1 MAWILFRDSEVQMGW
16 SRYMSNIDEQQGEDR
31 TRFGRQERRK
41 HFTQAKLK
49 EATLELV
56 LEKGYD
62 AVTVKDIVDKAD
74 LGRGTF
80 YLHFRDKEDVVWA
93 LIGDTLKAPPANR
106 ERRYRVG
113 SYPPGYL
120 GYLIT
125 FENADAHRELYR
137 LMLGTKGS
145 ALLTN
150 RATQGLVDQIE
161 HSIRAGMYGIG
172 VDLPAQ
178 IQAQFVVGAM
188 VRLMV
193 WWLETSN
200 EFSPEDMADMLYLL
214 VHRVEV
220 PAG

>member
-1 MAWILFRDSEVQMGW
+1 
-16 SRYMSNIDEQQGEDR
+16 MSDQDEPKELR
-31 TRFGRQERRK
+31 KSIKNRQERRK
-41 HFTQAKLK
+41 TRTRTKLK

-56 LEKGYD
+56 LEVGYEG
-62 AVTVKDIVDKAD
+62 VTIQDIVERAD

-93 LIGDTLKAPPANR
+93 LIIDAFEATPADSSR
-106 ERRYRVG
+106 KYRVG

-120 GYLIT
+120 GFLMT
-125 FENADAHRELYR
+125 FENADAQRELYR

-150 RATQGLVDQIE
+150 RAAQRLVDQIE
-161 HSIRAGMYGIG
+161 GSIRAGMYGIG
-172 VDLPAQ
+172 VDLPAE

-200 EFSPEDMADMLYLL
+200 DFTPEDMANMLYLL
-214 VHRVEV
+214 IHREQVS
-220 PAG
+220 AS